1 MKKPVLESEL
11 KVGMLILNKNSR
23 KQVIY
28 TIIGEK
34 QPPEGFR
41 KSYVIHSSDGNV
53 FGYDIPNGRVS
64 NYPFLYDGEIL
75 G

>member
-11 KVGMLILNKNSR
+11 KVGMLILAPR